1 MQAPEL
7 EPNSGWVNTDR
18 PLSLHGGGAGNGLRG
33 RVVLLEFWSPGRAEC
48 DLVLPELAWF
58 SEKYA
63 GQPVEIVGVCSV
75 EREVEEAVERVTH
88 DVRRRRVTHPVV
100 IDRGFRIWRAYG
112 IKEWPTFALVDPAG
126 EVVGTVAGLGNRML
140 VDRYISRLLADHRLA
155 GTLGGPGALATSELD
170 TASGGL
176 RYPEGVAAVPP
187 SVGEPGWVCVADTG
201 NDRVVVADWPDGEGR
216 AAVRTVFGGG
226 GNGFV
231 DGDAGS
237 ARFCE
242 PGAVVRVP
250 GTGRVLVADRR
261 NHAVRVADTKTG
273 SVGTVV
279 GTGSAGSAEQA
290 GGASGV
296 NQALRLPCGLALDAK
311 RQRVLLA
318 MAGDHRV
325 WSIDL
330 TTMVTRAIAGSGRAA
345 TVDGRFESAAFRQ
358 PVGAAMSSDGMKAY
372 VLESVGCAVRELDF
386 ETERVRTVAG
396 RPVAA
401 GQSADEVPGVL
412 ADAGDADGVSP
423 ESRLRHP
430 AGLAMWATTPMH
442 AGGDRLL
449 VADTRNGLLRLVDPH
464 AARTERW
471 PSGGAAS
478 LTGPTGITVVGARLG
493 GGAASVLVCETDAHR
508 VVRLDAETGAG
519 TPIEFV
525 GL

>member
-1 MQAPEL
+1 MRAPEL

-18 PLSLHGGGAGNGLRG
+18 PLSLHGGGVGNGLRG
-33 RVVLLEFWSPGRAEC
+33 RVVLLEFWSPGRGEC

-58 SEKYA
+58 AEKYA

-75 EREVEEAVERVTH
+75 ESEQEEAVERVTN
-88 DVRRRRVTHPVV
+88 DVHRRRVTHPVV

-112 IKEWPTFALVDPAG
+112 VKEWPTFALVDPAG
-126 EVVGTVAGLGNRML
+126 EVVGKVAGLGNRML

-155 GTLGGPGALATSELD
+155 GTLGEPGAAAGSEHD
-170 TASGGL
+170 TGAAGL

-201 NDRVVVADWPDGEGR
+201 HDRVVVADWPDDSGR
-216 AAVRTVFGGG
+216 AAVRRVFGGG
-226 GNGFV
+226 GNGFAV
-231 DGDAGS
+231 GDAGS

-250 GTGRVLVADRR
+250 GTGRVMVADRR
-261 NHAVRVADTKTG
+261 NHAVRVIDTQSGT
-273 SVGTVV
+273 VGTIA
-279 GTGSAGSAEQA
+279 GTGSAGSAEQG

-296 NQALRLPCGLALDAK
+296 NQPLRLPWGLALDEK
-311 RQRVLLA
+311 RQRVLVA
-318 MAGDHRV
+318 MAGDNRV

-345 TVDGRFESAAFRQ
+345 TVDGRFDEAGFRQ
-358 PVGAAMSSDGMKAY
+358 PVGVAMSSDGKKAY
-372 VLESVGCAVRELDF
+372 VLESVGCAVRELDL

-396 RPVAA
+396 RPAKS
-401 GQSADEVPGVL
+401 GEDPGVL

-430 AGLAMWATTPMH
+430 SGLAMWATTPMH

-464 AARTERW
+464 EARTDRW
-471 PSGGAAS
+471 PAGGAAS
-478 LTGPTGITVVGARLG
+478 LMGPTGIAVAGGRLG
-493 GGAASVLVCETDAHR
+493 GGAASVLVCETEAHR
-508 VVRLDAETGAG
+508 VMRIDAETGER
-519 TPIEFV
+519 TPIEFD